1 VGRHPASRLDGLEVD
16 GKESTETHS
25 GEHPNDQS
33 TSTAEENRRA
43 GIARAESSRGVVV
56 GMAGMSVAV
65 LTFTLVFLTPSGAS
79 GLLIVDLFHLTL
91 DALILAL
98 FTLCFSTF
106 YYSRAI
112 LAFEKRSPKAG
123 QHLANGFRLLAVGV
137 GLFTLAPVLVLYS
150 VRLWDVATVGLVAWL
165 LLLAFTLAS
174 VREFL

>member
-1 VGRHPASRLDGLEVD
+1 MTNPDGGPNGPPMAS
-16 GKESTETHS
+16 
-25 GEHPNDQS
+25 
-33 TSTAEENRRA
+33 AEEDRRA

-98 FTLCFSTF
+98 FTLNFSTL

-112 LAFEKRSPKAG
+112 LAFQRRDPIAG
-123 QHLANGFRLLAVGV
+123 QHLTNGYRLLVLGV
-137 GLFTLAPVLVLYS
+137 GLFSLAPVLVLFS
-150 VRLWDVATVGLVAWL
+150 VRLWDVATVGLGAWL
-165 LLLAFTLAS
+165 LLLVVTLAS
-174 VREFL
+174 RREFL

>member
-1 VGRHPASRLDGLEVD
+1 VGRE
-16 GKESTETHS
+16 ESQETHL
-25 GEHPNDQS
+25 GEGPDRQS
-33 TSTAEENRRA
+33 PTTAEEERRA

-79 GLLIVDLFHLTL
+79 GLLIEDLFHATL

-112 LAFEKRSPKAG
+112 LAFEKRSPTAH
-123 QHLANGFRLLAVGV
+123 QLLANGFRLLAIGV
-137 GLFTLAPVLVLYS
+137 GLFTLAPVLVLFS

-165 LLLAFTLAS
+165 LLLVFTLAN